1 VAKRITKGNLWGFIQ
16 SRPYASVADI
26 RRLFF
31 MDVDGAAPVP
41 TSEGTCYIG
50 LPPDAA
56 ELIAQLCREG
66 RIGLDLNLNVKARV
80 VQGVFPVRL
89 PSHRGAGADG
99 ASGADRKKRRR
110 RRRREDEDGAETS
123 GAGANGGREPVTAEA
138 YAE

>member
-1 VAKRITKGNLWGFIQ
+1 MAKRITKGNLWGFIQ

-31 MDVDGAAPVP
+31 MDVDGAAAVP

-50 LPPDAA
+50 LPPEAA

-80 VQGVFPVRL
+80 VQGVFPARL
-89 PSHRGAGADG
+89 PAYRAAAVGDG
-99 ASGADRKKRRR
+99 APGADRKKRRR
-110 RRRREDEDGAETS
+110 RRRRTDEDGAEPPGVAAS
-123 GAGANGGREPVTAEA
+123 GASQPITAEA
-138 YAE
+138 